1 MKTGHDRHV
10 HHRFIEF
17 SEVIS
22 KFPSH
27 CFGTRCGLRCLRRM
41 SATVEKDAATILQ
54 SWWKRAGKVDAKNKR
69 NGMKDS
75 WTTTLR
81 DMMELKR
88 LKHRLHTS
96 QLIKQRKM
104 NQKKKEKQKAIQDMQ
119 AMMVSTQ
126 SDAVSK
132 CSCNYR

>member
-1 MKTGHDRHV
+1 
-10 HHRFIEF
+10 
-17 SEVIS
+17 
-22 KFPSH
+22 
-27 CFGTRCGLRCLRRM
+27 M
-41 SATVEKDAATILQ
+41 SATIEKDAATILQ
-54 SWWKRAGKVDAKNKR
+54 SWWKRAGKIDAQNKR

-119 AMMVSTQ
+119 AMMVSIQ
-126 SDAVSK
+126 K
-132 CSCNYR
+132 RRCEQCSCNYR